1 MFCLF
6 LASAPF
12 PHWHLDIWMFKLFLQ
27 NFICFANRLLFDIY
41 QEGEKKKII
50 ICITQTQ
57 NMIMINIQ

>member
-27 NFICFANRLLFDIY
+27 NFICFAKRLLFDIY
-41 QEGEKKKII
+41 QEGEKKNH
-50 ICITQTQ
+50 
-57 NMIMINIQ
+57 NMYNSNPKHDYD